1 MLVGY
6 LLFISYYKENKEH
19 MTLRKKI
26 KSRFKLMLRKLG
38 MLCKHNSKPKH
49 RIRISKTLNPDG
61 TTTVHD
67 RITEQPLNEGDTFQT
82 ELHIWKEIHKDV
94 KPKNK

>member
-1 MLVGY
+1 
-6 LLFISYYKENKEH
+6 

-26 KSRFKLMLRKLG
+26 KSRFKLALRRLG
-38 MLCKHNSKPKH
+38 MLCKQKKSPSK

-61 TTTVHD
+61 TIINHD
-67 RITEQPLNEGDTFQT
+67 KLTEQPLYEGNTFET

-94 KPKNK
+94 NKSKTNK

>member
-1 MLVGY
+1 
-6 LLFISYYKENKEH
+6 

-26 KSRFKLMLRKLG
+26 KSRFKLTLRRFG
-38 MLCKHNSKPKH
+38 MLCKRKKSTSK

-61 TTTVHD
+61 TIINHD
-67 RITEQPLNEGDTFQT
+67 RLTEQPIFEGNTFET

-94 KPKNK
+94 NKSKTNK